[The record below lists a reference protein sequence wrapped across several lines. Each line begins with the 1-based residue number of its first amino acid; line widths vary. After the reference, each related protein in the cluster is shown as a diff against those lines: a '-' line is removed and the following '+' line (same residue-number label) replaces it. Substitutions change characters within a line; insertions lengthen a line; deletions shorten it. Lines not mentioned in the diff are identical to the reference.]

1 MSASTQASKNKG
13 LKRFYYATIYS
24 LQGLKKAYGKEPAF
38 RYEVLGGF
46 VVVPL
51 AAWLADTVLQ
61 FALLV
66 SSWLILLAVELIN
79 SGIEAVVDRI
89 GTEYHEL
96 AGMAKDTASAA
107 VLMILIMNALVWLG
121 VLYEVTAAATM

>member
-1 MSASTQASKNKG
+1 MVSTATEVEKKEG

-24 LQGLKKAYGKEPAF
+24 IQGLKKAFGREPAF
-38 RYEVLGGF
+38 RYEVCGGIIGI
-46 VVVPL
+46 PT

-107 VLMILIMNALVWLG
+107 VMMILMMNVLVWIG
-121 VLYEVTAAATM
+121 VIYEVSV